1 MTTQIASARA
11 QSWFVSGDLDGFF
24 GLFFSS
30 LPDLLLIA
38 ALAPLCGF
46 SAPFVEQRILPG
58 VALSIVGGNL
68 FYAWQARQLARRTGR
83 ADVTAIPF
91 GVNTPTIF
99 AYIFLIM
106 LPVYQR
112 THDAHLAWECGV
124 FACLVSGCVQTG
136 GAFCTDWLRRH
147 TPRAALLCPLA
158 GIALAYLCLGFIFG
172 VFEKPAIA
180 LFPAIVLL
188 VVYASRLRLPFRVPA
203 GLLCL
208 LLGALLAAVLRAFH
222 LYNPPLVAIPPIG
235 LHLPQPVHIV
245 DFLLHSGGWHY
256 LSIILPMS
264 LLDTLVSLQILES
277 VKLAGDDYP
286 TTPSLL
292 TNGVATLVAA
302 FFGSPFPTTLY
313 FGHMAFKD
321 FGART
326 GYSILS
332 GLAVAILCMSG
343 LVSAVLRFVPIEVVA
358 IVIVWFGLVMVGQ
371 AFQEVRPSHCVAVA
385 FGLIP
390 MLAAWALGLID
401 LAIAKSGS
409 TLQRVA
415 PAFGTELPIYGVIAL
430 SQGAILVSMVWAAT
444 LAWTFDRRFLRAAAW
459 MAAAS
464 ALSCF
469 GLIHAYRLSSA
480 GVENV
485 LGFFAAPA
493 FTLAYAAGSLFLVA
507 CHFYARKSRTPWL
520 TTNFTEEA

>member
-1 MTTQIASARA
+1 MNRTR
-11 QSWFVSGDLDGFF
+11 WFVSGDLDGFF
-24 GLFFSS
+24 GLFFSG

-46 SAPFVEQRILPG
+46 SGAFVEQRILPG
-58 VALSIVGGNL
+58 VALSIVGGNV

-83 ADVTAIPF
+83 NDVTAIPF

-112 THDAHLAWECGV
+112 TQDAHLAWECGV
-124 FACLVSGCVQTG
+124 FACLVSGAVQTL

-172 VFEKPAIA
+172 VFERPAIA

-188 VVYASRLRLPFRVPA
+188 VVYASRMRLPLRIPA

-208 LLGALLAAVLRAFH
+208 LLGALLAAVLRAMH
-222 LYNPPLVAIPPIG
+222 LYDAPVVAMPPIG
-235 LHLPQPVHIV
+235 LHLPHLVAIG
-245 DFLLHSGGWHY
+245 DFLLHSGGWRY

-286 TTPSLL
+286 TMPSLL
-292 TNGVATLVAA
+292 TNGIATLVAA
-302 FFGSPFPTTLY
+302 CFGSPFPTTLY
-313 FGHMAFKD
+313 FGHMAYKD

-332 GLAVAILCMSG
+332 GITVAIVCMSG

-371 AFQEVRPSHCVAVA
+371 AFSEVKPAHTVAVA

-390 MLAAWALGLID
+390 MLAAWTLGLVE
-401 LAIAKSGS
+401 LAITKSGS
-409 TLQRVA
+409 SLQQVA
-415 PAFGTELPIYGVIAL
+415 PAFGSELPIYGMIAL
-430 SQGAILVSMVWAAT
+430 SQGAILVSMVWAAS
-444 LAWTFDRRFLRAAAW
+444 LAWAFDRRFLRAASW
-459 MAAAS
+459 MAAGAV
-464 ALSCF
+464 LSCF
-469 GLIHAYRLSSA
+469 GLIHAYKLTAA
-480 GVENV
+480 GVENE
-485 LGFFAAPA
+485 LGWLTAPA
-493 FTLAYAAGSLFLVA
+493 FAMAYAAAAIFLVG
-507 CHFYARKSRTPWL
+507 CHFYVRQTSRPWIA
-520 TTNFTEEA
+520 EGDGDEA